1 MYSKMMT
8 YPFIENYCRRKPIR
22 KSYSR
27 RLEELRRA
35 LDRADHVAIG
45 AGAGL
50 SAAAGLEYIGRRFTD
65 NFGDFIAR
73 YGFTDMYTSSFY
85 PFRTEE
91 ERWAYWARHIR
102 LNRYDT
108 PATDLY
114 RMLLRAVREKDWFVI
129 TTNVDGQFGKAG
141 FDRDRI
147 FAVQGDY
154 AYLQCAAG
162 CHDRLYYNEEL
173 VHEMC
178 RKTVDCRIPFSLIPR
193 CPVCGG
199 PMDVNLRKDGHF
211 VQDVHWYESRER
223 YRAFMQKAC
232 RENTLLLELGV
243 GYNTPAIIRFP
254 FEELASQYG
263 NITLVRINRD
273 YPEKQAAVRS
283 FIRFREEMR
292 GIISDMA
299 E

>member
-1 MYSKMMT
+1 MT
-8 YPFIENYCRRKPIR
+8 YPFIETCCRRKPIL

-35 LDRADHVAIG
+35 LDRAEHVVIG

-50 SAAAGLEYIGRRFTD
+50 SAAAGLEYSGRRFTD

-114 RMLLRAVREKDWFVI
+114 RMLLRAVGKKEWFVI
-129 TTNVDGQFGKAG
+129 TTNVDGQFEKAG
-141 FDRDRI
+141 FDRGRI

-162 CHDRLYYNEEL
+162 CHDRLYYNEEP
-173 VHEMC
+173 VHEMS
-178 RKTVDCRIPFSLIPR
+178 RNTEDCRIPSSLVPH

-199 PMDVNLRKDGHF
+199 PMDVNLRKDGNF
-211 VQDVHWYESRER
+211 VQDDRWYEGRER
-223 YRAFMQKAC
+223 YRSFMQGAC
-232 RENTLLLELGV
+232 RGNTLLLELGV

-254 FEELASQYG
+254 FEELASRHG
-263 NITLVRINRD
+263 DITLARVNRD
-273 YPEKQAAVRS
+273 FAEKRAAVHS
-283 FIRFREEMR
+283 FIPFREEMGR
-292 GIISDMA
+292 IISDMA

>member
-1 MYSKMMT
+1 M
-8 YPFIENYCRRKPIR
+8 PIR

-35 LDRADHVAIG
+35 LDRAEHVVIG

-50 SAAAGLEYIGRRFTD
+50 SAAAGLEYSGRRFTD

-108 PATDLY
+108 PATGLY

-129 TTNVDGQFGKAG
+129 TTNVDGQFGKAD

-173 VHEMC
+173 VHEMS
-178 RKTVDCRIPFSLIPR
+178 RNTEDCRIPSSLVPR

-199 PMDVNLRKDGHF
+199 PMDVNLRKDGNF
-211 VQDVHWYESRER
+211 VQDAHWYESHGR
-223 YRAFMQKAC
+223 YRSFMQKAC
-232 RENTLLLELGV
+232 RGNTLLLELGV

-263 NITLVRINRD
+263 NITLARINRD
-273 YPEKQAAVRS
+273 YAEKQAAVRS
-283 FIRFREEMR
+283 FIPFREEMGR
-292 GIISDMA
+292 IISDMA